1 MENCGFTKERW
12 SRLSLAEQMG
22 NIGSEFERAW
32 RWREKKDK
40 IAEQNAFDRT
50 LALLD
55 LTLADERHRYRL
67 KEIARTREVLCDF
80 FQGGINF
87 SVTAEELRRYFMQFA
102 LAARA
107 GK

>member
-22 NIGSEFERAW
+22 NIGSEVERAL
-32 RWREKKDK
+32 RWREKKD
-40 IAEQNAFDRT
+40 AVLEQKAFDRT
-50 LALLD
+50 LALID
-55 LTLADERHRYRL
+55 LTLADERFCHRL

-87 SVTAEELRRYFMQFA
+87 SISAEELRRYFMQFA